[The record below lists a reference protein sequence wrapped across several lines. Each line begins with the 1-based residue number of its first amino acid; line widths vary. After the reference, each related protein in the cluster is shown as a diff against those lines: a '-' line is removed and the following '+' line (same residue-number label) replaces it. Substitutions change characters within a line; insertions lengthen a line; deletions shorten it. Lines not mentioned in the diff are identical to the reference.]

1 MQGEHVPA
9 LVAVAINAKILHDI
23 MRKVRV
29 IAKNTPVDL
38 L

>member
-1 MQGEHVPA
+1 MQGEHVPT
-9 LVAVAINAKILHDI
+9 LVAINAKILHDI